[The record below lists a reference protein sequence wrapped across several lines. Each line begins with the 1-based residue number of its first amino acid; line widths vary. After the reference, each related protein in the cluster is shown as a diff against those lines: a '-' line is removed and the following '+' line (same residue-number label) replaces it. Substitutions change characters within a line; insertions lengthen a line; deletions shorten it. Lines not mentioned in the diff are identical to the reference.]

1 MEMEY
6 PNSGITLPSLLTEE
20 EKWLFDLN
28 GFLIKKNAVDKQK
41 INDIVSI
48 SLDWLENPEKVSK
61 PVTVRELDHN
71 GGQIVWPQYGSRL
84 YEELV
89 QTHDI
94 MRVVLGLMFNRPRLF
109 HYDLILSRKKKDYEK
124 ELVLMHKD
132 HSGFEFPPG
141 MKNPHNDYQVSD
153 GNLYC
158 SFLNV
163 AFSLKDDPEGTGFG
177 CVPGSHK
184 SNIKCPDTITADSD
198 NSNLRSFNMEAGDAI
213 IFSSGLIHTSMPWNQ
228 DYPRMTVFARFQFRK
243 YFNENPS
250 GGLPVEEYKDK
261 ISEIQYDLES
271 MGTEEILLAKN
282 FKEKL

>member
-6 PNSGITLPSLLTEE
+6 PHSGLKIKSLLTEE

-28 GFLIKKNAVDKQK
+28 GFLVKKNAIDRQK
-41 INDIVSI
+41 IDDIVSI
-48 SLDWLENPEKVSK
+48 SLDWLENPEKVAK
-61 PVTVRELDHN
+61 PVTVRDLDHN
-71 GGQIVWPQYGSRL
+71 GGQIVWPQYGNRL

-109 HYDLILSRKKKDYEK
+109 HYDLILSRKKKNYKK
-124 ELVLMHKD
+124 ESILMHKD
-132 HSGFEFPPG
+132 HSGFEFPSG
-141 MKNPHNDYQVSD
+141 MKNPHNDYQVSN
-153 GNLYC
+153 GQLYC

-163 AFSLKDDPEGTGFG
+163 AFSLQDDPESTGFG

-184 SNIKCPDTITADSD
+184 SNIKCPDTITADSEH
-198 NSNLRSFNMEAGDAI
+198 SNLRSFNMKAGDVI

-243 YFNENPS
+243 YFNENPNNS
-250 GGLPVEEYKDK
+250 LPVEKHKDL
-261 ISEIQYDLES
+261 ISNIQYDLES
-271 MGTEEILLAKN
+271 MGTEEVLLAKN
-282 FKEKL
+282 YI

>member
-6 PNSGITLPSLLTEE
+6 PYSGLRIPSLLTEE

-28 GFLIKKNAVDKQK
+28 GFLIKKNAVNKEK
-41 INDIVSI
+41 INDIVSL

-61 PVTVRELDHN
+61 PVTVRKLNDN
-71 GGQIVWPQYGSRL
+71 GGQIVWPQYGNKL

-89 QTHDI
+89 QTPGV
-94 MRVVLGLMFNRPRLF
+94 MRIVLGLMFNRPRLF
-109 HYDLILSRKKKDYEK
+109 HYDLILSRKKPREERKP
-124 ELVLMHKD
+124 VTMHKD

-163 AFSLKDDPEGTGFG
+163 AFSLQDDPEGTGYG

-184 SNIKCPDTITADSD
+184 SNIKCPTSITAESPD
-198 NSNLRSFNMEAGDAI
+198 SNLKSFHMNAGDAI
-213 IFSSGLIHTSMPWNQ
+213 IFSSGLIHTSIPWNQ
-228 DYPRMTVFARFQFRK
+228 DHPRMTVFARFQFRK

-250 GGLPVEEYKDK
+250 GGLPVEDYKDQ
-261 ISEIQYDLES
+261 ISKTQYDLES
-271 MGTEEILLAKN
+271 MGTEEILLAEN
-282 FKEKL
+282 FKE

>member
-1 MEMEY
+1 MEMKY
-6 PNSGITLPSLLTEE
+6 PHSGLRLPSLLTEE

-28 GFLIKKNAVDKQK
+28 GFLIKKNAVNKEK
-41 INDIVSI
+41 INDIVSL

-61 PVTVRELDHN
+61 PVTVRKLNDN
-71 GGQIVWPQYGSRL
+71 GGQIVWPQYGNKL

-89 QTHDI
+89 QTPGV
-94 MRVVLGLMFNRPRLF
+94 MRIVLGLMFNRPRLF
-109 HYDLILSRKKKDYEK
+109 HYDLILSRKKPREERKP
-124 ELVLMHKD
+124 VTMHKD

-163 AFSLKDDPEGTGFG
+163 AFSLQDDPKGTGFG

-184 SNIKCPDTITADSD
+184 SNIKCPTSITAESSD
-198 NSNLRSFNMEAGDAI
+198 SNLRSFDMEAGDAI
-213 IFSSGLIHTSMPWNQ
+213 IFSSGLMHTSIPWNQ
-228 DYPRMTVFARFQFRK
+228 YHPRMTVFARFQFRK

-250 GGLPVEEYKDK
+250 GGLPVEDYKDQ
-261 ISEIQYDLES
+261 ISETQYDLES
-271 MGTEEILLAKN
+271 MGTEEILLAEN
-282 FKEKL
+282 FKE